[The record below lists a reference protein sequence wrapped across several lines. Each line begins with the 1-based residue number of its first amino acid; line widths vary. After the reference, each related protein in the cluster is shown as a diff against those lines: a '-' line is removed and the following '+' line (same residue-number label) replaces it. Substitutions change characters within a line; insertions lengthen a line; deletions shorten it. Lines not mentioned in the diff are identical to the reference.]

1 VEAMGYIGPL
11 DVDER
16 IYGWIGNP
24 RDEEKQQTLN
34 CQRSLLTAYLFTDL
48 SDVVE

>member
-1 VEAMGYIGPL
+1 M
-11 DVDER
+11 D
-16 IYGWIGNP
+16 GWIGNP
-24 RDEEKQQTLN
+24 RDEEKQSLN